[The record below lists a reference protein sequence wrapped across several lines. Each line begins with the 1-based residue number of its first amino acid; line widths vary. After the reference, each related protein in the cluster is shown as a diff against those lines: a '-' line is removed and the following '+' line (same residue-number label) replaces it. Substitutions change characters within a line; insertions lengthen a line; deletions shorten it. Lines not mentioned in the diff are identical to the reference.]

1 MSSSSI
7 CGKNLKLSIF
17 GASHDP
23 EIGMHLEGIPAGT
36 KIDPEKLAAFM
47 ARRAPGR
54 NPWSTPR
61 KEADLVEFRAGVE
74 RKNPEVVDCGSDN
87 GEVSCQECSEQ
98 RISNRNSGGRY
109 LIADG
114 STITA
119 VIRNTNTKSSD
130 YDELKCVPRPG
141 HADYAAYMKYGLEW
155 DNAGGGQFSG
165 RMTAPLCIAGGICLQ
180 LLERRG
186 IRIFAR
192 LVSVGEITDS
202 AVLVRFEEAEEKLK
216 SSDFPV
222 ASDEVAAKMKAE
234 IEKAAADGDSVGGVV
249 ECIATGL
256 PVGLG
261 GPLFEGLEGRLA
273 QVVFAI
279 PAVKGVE
286 FGAGFGAARMRGS
299 ENNDEY
305 CIARYGAGSVGR
317 ETDTKTG
324 DGAGADAAEYSG
336 GSAESVINEGMSAG
350 NAKIGAPAG
359 GDEATDNAGIAGDA
373 KTKAGARADNA
384 ENANG
389 IGGLADAAPMVRTLS
404 NNAGGVLGGIST
416 GEPLVFRAAFK
427 PTPSIAKE
435 QRSVDLRTMTETAIA
450 IKGRHDPC
458 VAVRAVPAVE
468 AAAAIAIYD
477 MLRTCE

>member
-1 MSSSSI
+1 MPNPCQKTEGRPFAAEILPRDREKAKNGEYKLSSSSI

-23 EIGMHLEGIPAGT
+23 EIGIHLEGIPAGT

-74 RKNPEVVDCGSDN
+74 RKNSEVVDCGSDN

-114 STITA
+114 GAIAA

-180 LLERRG
+180 LLEQHG
-186 IRIFAR
+186 IRIFAHI
-192 LVSVGEITDS
+192 VSIGNVADSTELMKSAKQTNLEEIES
-202 AVLVRFEEAEEKLK
+202 ELK
-216 SSDFPV
+216 NKDFPV

-234 IEKAAADGDSVGGVV
+234 IEKAAADGDSVGGVI
-249 ECIATGL
+249 ECVVTGL
-256 PVGLG
+256 PAGLG

-305 CIARYGAGSVGR
+305 CIVHG
-317 ETDTKTG
+317 
-324 DGAGADAAEYSG
+324 GAGAG
-336 GSAESVINEGMSAG
+336 
-350 NAKIGAPAG
+350 
-359 GDEATDNAGIAGDA
+359 EAL
-373 KTKAGARADNA
+373 K
-384 ENANG
+384 
-389 IGGLADAAPMVRTLS
+389 VRTLS

-435 QRSVDLRTMTETAIA
+435 QRSVNLRTMTETTIA

-468 AAAAIAIYD
+468 AAAAIALYD